1 VAENPKYKKIQDTF
15 NRFEKT
21 FTEESEPVYLNEM
34 GEKLTLKKIHE
45 IESDGN
51 KPVSM
56 IAVTRLQYDISNFPE
71 YEKYLKNTFNLSRIY
86 YGLWPN
92 SKIKKVEYD
101 VLYAIPT
108 DDYEEIQ
115 MHLNT
120 HNNMNQGI
128 AQEMALVI
136 SSDGTSKIVKN
147 SFEN

>member
-1 VAENPKYKKIQDTF
+1 MAENPKYEKIQDTF

-21 FTEESEPVYLNEM
+21 FTEESEPVYLNQM

-45 IESDGN
+45 IESVGD

-56 IAVTRLQYDISNFPE
+56 IAVTRLQYDISNFPK
-71 YEKYLKNTFNLSRIY
+71 YENYKKNTLNLRRIY

-115 MHLNT
+115 KHLNA
-120 HNNMNQGI
+120 HNHMNQGI
-128 AQEMALVI
+128 KQEMALVI

-147 SFEN
+147 SF